1 MVAELATMPL
11 PLPEAA
17 PVNPVYRWL
26 ATARRGP
33 VVEFPFFYN
42 RWDFPRHAEYMLN
55 STYHW
60 QPLVNGYSDHIS
72 QEFRDMV
79 IPLSSFPTVE
89 SFGILERKRARYVV
103 FHLNYYDR
111 RSRAKLLERIER
123 YQQYLAPISR
133 EGDVWLYEIIGWPR

>member
-1 MVAELATMPL
+1 MTAELATMPL

-26 ATARRGP
+26 ATARPGP

-42 RWDFPRHAEYMLN
+42 RSDFPRHAEYMLY

-60 QPLVNGYSDHIS
+60 QPLVNGYSDHIP

-79 IPLSSFPTVE
+79 IPLSSFPTGGE
-89 SFGILERKRARYVV
+89 FRHPGAHAGAL
-103 FHLNYYDR
+103 R
-111 RSRAKLLERIER
+111 RVPPQLLRPAQPGR
-123 YQQYLAPISR
+123 S
-133 EGDVWLYEIIGWPR
+133 